1 MSAHSTG
8 RGVSVIGVG
17 MIPFGKYP
25 DRTLADLGW
34 PAVKAAIAD
43 AGISPKQIEAAY
55 CGTALGG
62 MMAGQRVLGRIGV
75 TGIPIANIE
84 NACSSSS
91 TALRQGVMAIRS
103 GAYDV
108 VLVIGV
114 EKLTKFG
121 GGTLPLEEEDWEV
134 QRGLNMPALYAMRAQ
149 RYMHEFGATPA
160 DLAAVAVKNRANGV
174 HNPDAQMRK
183 PVTVEEVLASRPIAE
198 PFTLL
203 QCCPTGDG
211 AAAIIL
217 CADAVAAKFRRDP
230 IRVLASDLTSGR
242 YMPGFRDMTTPEIT
256 VRGAAEA
263 YEEAGVGPA
272 DLDVAEI
279 HDAFTIAELLYY
291 EAFGLCGR
299 GEAAAFLAS
308 GATRIGGKVA
318 FNPSG
323 GLLAK
328 GHPVGATGAA
338 QVVEIVRQL
347 RGECGARQQPNAKV
361 GLTHATGGGISG
373 FDHGAC
379 SIHIFAR

>member
-1 MSAHSTG
+1 MT
-8 RGVSVIGVG
+8 GVSVIGVG

-25 DRTLADLGW
+25 DTNIADLGW
-34 PAVKAAIAD
+34 PAVKAAIRD
-43 AGISPKQIEAAY
+43 ANIDPKRIEAVY
-55 CGTALGG
+55 SGTARGG
-62 MMAGQRVLGRIGV
+62 AMVGQRIMGRIGLA
-75 TGIPIANIE
+75 GLPIVNVE

-91 TALRQGVMAIRS
+91 GAMAQGVMAIKA

-121 GGTLPLEEEDWEV
+121 GGTLPLDEDDWEV
-134 QRGLNMPALYAMRAQ
+134 RLGLSMPALYAMRAQ
-149 RYMHEFGATPA
+149 RYMHDYGVSAEQI
-160 DLAAVAVKNRANGV
+160 AAVSVKNRSNGTR
-174 HNPDAQMRK
+174 NPDAQMK
-183 PVTVEEVLASRPIAE
+183 KEVTIAEVLASRMIAD

-217 CADAVAAKFRRDP
+217 ASDTVARQFRSDP
-230 IRVLASDLTSGR
+230 IQVRASHLTSGKF
-242 YMPGFRDMTTPEIT
+242 MAGFRDMTSPEIT
-256 VRGAAEA
+256 VRGAKETF
-263 YEEAGVGPA
+263 EESGLGPE
-272 DLDVAEI
+272 DLDVAEV
-279 HDAFTIAELLYY
+279 HDAFSIAELLYY
-291 EAFGLCGR
+291 EAFGFCPR
-299 GEAAAFLAS
+299 GEGAAFLES
-308 GATRIGGKVA
+308 GATRIGGRVPI
-318 FNPSG
+318 NPSG

-347 RGECGARQQPNAKV
+347 RGEAGPRQVEGAKT

-379 SIHIFAR
+379 SIHIFQR

>member
-1 MSAHSTG
+1 M

-17 MIPFGKYP
+17 MIPFGKYL
-25 DRTLADLGW
+25 DRSLADIGW
-34 PAVKAAIAD
+34 PAVKAAISD
-43 AGISPKQIEAAY
+43 AGIKAANIEAAF

-62 MMAGQRVLGRIGV
+62 MMAGQRILARLGI
-75 TGIPIANIE
+75 TGIPVANIE

-103 GAYDV
+103 GEYDV

-114 EKLTKFG
+114 EKLSKFG

-134 QRGLNMPALYAMRAQ
+134 SQGMVMPALYAMRAN
-149 RYMHEFGATPA
+149 RYMHDFGLRPEQ
-160 DLAAVAVKNRANGV
+160 LAMVAVKNRAHGAQ
-174 HNPDAQMRK
+174 NPDAQMRK
-183 PVTVEEVLASRPIAE
+183 PVTVDEVMNSRPIAD

-211 AAAIIL
+211 AAAIVLSASSI
-217 CADAVAAKFRRDP
+217 APRFRKDGIQVR
-230 IRVLASDLTSGR
+230 ASDLTSGKFL
-242 YMPGFRDMTTPEIT
+242 PGYRDMTTPEIT
-256 VRGAAEA
+256 VRGAREA
-263 YEEAGVGPA
+263 YEEAGLGPE
-272 DLDVAEI
+272 DVNVAEV

-291 EAFGLCGR
+291 EAFGFCER
-299 GEAAAFLAS
+299 GEAGALLES
-308 GATRIGGKVA
+308 GATTLGGRVP

-328 GHPVGATGAA
+328 GHPIGATGAA

-347 RGECGARQQPNAKV
+347 RGEAGARQVMDAKV
-361 GLTHATGGGISG
+361 GLSHATGGGISG

-379 SIHIFAR
+379 SIHIFSR